1 MIETLI
7 TVALLFY
14 FAAYLIARKR
24 KYPLY
29 VHISVASIGFAMDMY
44 ATYLMSNINQTNP
57 SIVVTIHT
65 TLTMIAIALF
75 GVQAALGI
83 LRKRNAH
90 IWFAQKVFLPMWII
104 SYMSGFL
111 FFIF

>member
-14 FAAYLIARKR
+14 FLAYFIARSR
-24 KYPLY
+24 KYPLF
-29 VHISVASIGFAMDMY
+29 VHVAFAATGFLFDMY
-44 ATYLMSNINQTNP
+44 ATYLMSNVDQSNP
-57 SIVVTIHT
+57 STVVTIHT
-65 TLTMIAIALF
+65 TLTLIAIALF
-75 GVQAALGI
+75 GVQATLGI
-83 LRKRNAH
+83 LHKREAH

-104 SYMSGFL
+104 SYLSGFL